1 MASTLETDEKTDPNL
16 MIPQAIGTPASA
28 PPVKMPDLGAL
39 DSLIQDPRITEIMVN
54 DLRNVMIESG
64 GKISFSGYRFPSTE
78 ELSRVVRN
86 LLESMGKSLTPEHPA
101 ADGTLPDGSRVQV
114 VGPPISLLGTSFT
127 IRKFPVH
134 NLKLTELLQLDSLSP
149 SMAQFL
155 SLCVKARLNILI
167 SGGTGSGKTTLLGA
181 LLGEVPNSERLILIE
196 DTAELALTHSN
207 SVRLLTKP
215 ATGLNPGVPARELL
229 AHSLRMRPDRILL
242 GELRR
247 GEAFDFLQAMNTGH
261 EGSMST
267 LHSNSPRDALA
278 RLETLCLMGGVELPL
293 LAIRK
298 QITAAL
304 DLIIQIRR
312 SRDGKRRITQI
323 SELTGIEG
331 DTLLLQDLFIWEFSG
346 SRAPQGNFKA
356 TGFIPTFI
364 EKAEEHGIVIPRTLF

>member
-1 MASTLETDEKTDPNL
+1 MVAPQEITKDTEEKTDPNL
-16 MIPQAIGTPASA
+16 VLPQN
-28 PPVKMPDLGAL
+28 PVAQRMPDLGAL
-39 DSLIQDPRITEIMVN
+39 DSLIQDPKITEIMVN
-54 DLRNVMIESG
+54 DLRNVMVESG
-64 GKISFSGYRFPSTE
+64 GKISFSGYRFPSSE

-86 LLESMGKSLTPEHPA
+86 LLDSMGKVLTPEHPA
-101 ADGTLPDGSRVQV
+101 VDGTLPDGSRVQIV
-114 VGPPISLLGTSFT
+114 SPPISLLGTSFT
-127 IRKFPVH
+127 IRKFPVR
-134 NLKLTELLQLDSLSP
+134 NLRLAELLKLDAMSP
-149 SMAQFL
+149 AMGQFL

-181 LLGEVPNSERLILIE
+181 LLGEVPASERLILIE
-196 DTAELALTHSN
+196 DTAELALAHSN
-207 SVRLLTKP
+207 SLRLLTRP
-215 ATGLNPGVPARELL
+215 AAGLNPGVPARELL

-331 DTLLLQDLFIWEFSG
+331 DTLLLQDLFVWEFSNA
-346 SRAPQGNFKA
+346 RAPEGAFKA

-364 EKAEEHGIVIPRTLF
+364 EKAEQQGVVIPRSLF